1 MHANI
6 GRTRPKSQH
15 FASSNSARVE
25 IAIGRKNDP
34 HFDTKL
40 LRSISSESLSS
51 DSFDELY
58 EDEERN
64 IRRASFR
71 SSIEEKRKKNK
82 MRKLSRKKNKTTPGD
97 YKDKGGDA

>member
-6 GRTRPKSQH
+6 GRKRPKSQH
-15 FASSNSARVE
+15 FASNNSARFE

-58 EDEERN
+58 EDEERRR
-64 IRRASFR
+64 RRASFR

-97 YKDKGGDA
+97 YKGKGGDD